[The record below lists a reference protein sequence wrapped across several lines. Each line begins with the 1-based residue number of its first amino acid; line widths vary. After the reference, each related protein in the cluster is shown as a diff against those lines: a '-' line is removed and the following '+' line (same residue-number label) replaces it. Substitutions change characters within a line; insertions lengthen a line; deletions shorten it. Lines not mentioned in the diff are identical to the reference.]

1 MKNYF
6 ASFIPAVKAI
16 LGIEAW
22 SKDADKK
29 DALLEEQKQKLKALN
44 FNDTFINGFCEALK
58 DGFPEDSS
66 RKDGDSGT
74 KGSGPD
80 PNTSNAVIQGLLG
93 DMTAKLVAA
102 QEEIAVLTKEKGEL
116 SQEVSAKQTEI
127 TGLQTKIQAL
137 SGLAEQDG
145 GKGSQHARLE
155 PDAKDIVMNWDDEK
169 QLGGLSGEM
178 FAMDRPYNQ
187 RLRAEMLY
195 RKGLT
200 VQVPTASSI
209 DYSRLKEDLG
219 AFYRIPWQER
229 LQSFL
234 TLLPSIESI
243 FPLESGYQDLAVLTN
258 IWLGE
263 FSQADNTA
271 SDFDNVTKGNY
282 EFDNETLR
290 MSSVMFAH
298 KFKDLKALEKSW
310 IGSYNKEGSQVIK
323 WSFIEYILA
332 ETAKKLHNE
341 REQRRINGVRK
352 EPDLNKPGRAMEAAD
367 GLYEFLNKKVNGHID
382 INNGKLVYQVKPFEL
397 GTLSPENI
405 GEKIYLGTSMIPA
418 VLRDSGSLALY
429 MPSHMIVW
437 YHKYNEMHYGQ
448 NQDYKAGIMFVKEYP
463 SVKLIPVPNADNHHR
478 IFWTMEGN
486 IHLFEHQSGEMTRF
500 NIEQQD
506 WTLKVWSNWKESVW
520 AYAVGFKYTKKED
533 MDYTRQMIF
542 CNEYDRPASYFVEA
556 DKDAQPS
563 AGSHTSIVTASNTN
577 LLAIT
582 DIENAEVGS
591 VITLKCGSVNKG
603 VKIDKSGKF
612 DLISAAWEPKKG
624 DMIRLMKRQDGKFI
638 ELGRETGA
646 TGALQFP
653 DDEATPSLQGG
664 DVFVTGAN
672 TTPTA
677 ITNFTD
683 AVPGKTYTIHG
694 NGDKNASTIAA
705 GGNFVL
711 TSEMT
716 LGTGKFIRLVKAD
729 DGKFYEVAR
738 G

>member
-1 MKNYF
+1 MKNRF
-6 ASFIPAVKAI
+6 SQFVPAVMAI
-16 LGIEAW
+16 LGIKDW
-22 SKDADKK
+22 NKDADKK
-29 DALLEEQKQKLKALN
+29 NALLAEEKEKLKN
-44 FNDTFINGFCEALK
+44 MGFNETFLTGFCEALSN
-58 DGFPEDSS
+58 DFPDDKSQGSTENGTVIPDDSA
-66 RKDGDSGT
+66 
-74 KGSGPD
+74 
-80 PNTSNAVIQGLLG
+80 SNAVIKGLLA
-93 DMTAKLVAA
+93 DITAKLATA
-102 QEEIAVLTKEKGEL
+102 QVEIETLTKEKGEL
-116 SQEVSAKQTEI
+116 STEVVAKRTEI
-127 TGLQTKIQAL
+127 TGLNQKIKML
-137 SGLAEQDG
+137 SDMAELDRGTGAQNG
-145 GKGSQHARLE
+145 TII
-155 PDAKDIVMNWDDEK
+155 PDAKNIVLNWDDDK
-169 QLGGLSGEM
+169 QLGGITGEM
-178 FAMDRPYNQ
+178 YGMDRAYNQ

-195 RKGLT
+195 RKGIA

-219 AFYRIPWQER
+219 AFYRVPWQDR

-234 TLLPSIESI
+234 MVLPSIESI

-290 MSSVMFAH
+290 MFSVMFAH

-341 REQRRINGVRK
+341 REQRRVNGVRK
-352 EPDLNKPGRAMEAAD
+352 EPDLNKPGRAMGAAD
-367 GLYEFLNKKVNGHID
+367 GIYEFLNKKVVGHID

-405 GEKIYLGTSMIPA
+405 GEKVYQATSMIPA
-418 VLRDSGSLALY
+418 VLRDSGTLALY

-437 YHKYNEMHYGQ
+437 YHKYNELHYAQ
-448 NQDYKAGIMFVKEYP
+448 NQDYKANIMYVKEYP
-463 SVKLIPVPNADNHHR
+463 SVKLIAVPNADNHHR
-478 IFWTMEGN
+478 IFWTLEGN
-486 IHLFEHQSGEMTRF
+486 IHTFEDQPGEMTKF

-506 WTLKVWSNWKESVW
+506 WTLKVWSNWKESTW

-533 MDYTRQMIF
+533 MDYSRQMIF
-542 CNEYDRPASYFVEA
+542 CNEYDRPASYFIEA

-563 AGSHTSIVTASNTN
+563 AKYHTSIVTVANTN

-582 DIENAEVGS
+582 DIEDAEVGKI
-591 VITLKCGSVNKG
+591 VTLKCGNTNKG
-603 VKIDKSGKF
+603 VKIDKSGNF
-612 DLISAAWEPKKG
+612 SLISEAWNPKKG
-624 DMIRLMKRQDGKFI
+624 DMIRLMKRDDGKFI
-638 ELGRETGA
+638 EIGRETGA
-646 TGALQFP
+646 ADALQFAP
-653 DDEATPSLQGG
+653 DETTPSLQGG
-664 DVFVTGAN
+664 SVFVTGEN
-672 TTPTA
+672 TKATA

-683 AVPGKTYTIHG
+683 AIAGKTYTIHG
-694 NGDKNASTIAA
+694 SGKENASTIAT
-705 GGNFVL
+705 GGSFVL
-711 TSEMT
+711 TSALT
-716 LGTGKFIRLVKAD
+716 LSTGKFIKLVKTD

>member
-6 ASFIPAVKAI
+6 ASFIPAVKAL

-22 SKDADKK
+22 NKDADKK
-29 DALLEEQKQKLKALN
+29 DALLEEQKQKLKAWGL
-44 FNDTFINGFCEALK
+44 NDTFLTGFCEALK
-58 DGFPEDSS
+58 NGFPEDSS
-66 RKDGDSGT
+66 RNAGTAGTADGAPDS
-74 KGSGPD
+74 
-80 PNTSNAVIQGLLG
+80 NTSNAVIQGLLA
-93 DMTAKLVAA
+93 DMTARLVTA
-102 QEEIAVLTKEKGEL
+102 QQEVEALTKEKGEL
-116 SQEVSAKQTEI
+116 SQEVTAKQTEI
-127 TGLQTKIQAL
+127 TGLQTKIRTL
-137 SGLAEQDG
+137 SGLGEEDG
-145 GKGSQHARLE
+145 GKGAQHARLD
-155 PDAKDIVMNWDDEK
+155 PDAKKIVMNWDDEK

-234 TLLPSIESI
+234 TLLPSIETI

-352 EPDLNKPGRAMEAAD
+352 EPDLNKPGRAMDAAD
-367 GLYEFLNKKVNGHID
+367 GLYEFLGKKVNGHID
-382 INNGKLVYQVKPFEL
+382 VNNGKLVYQVKPFEL
-397 GTLSPENI
+397 GTLSPENV

-429 MPSHMIVW
+429 VPSHMIVW
-437 YHKYNEMHYGQ
+437 YHKYNEIHYGQ

-486 IHLFEHQSGEMTRF
+486 IHLFEHQPGEMTRF

-520 AYAVGFKYTKKED
+520 AYAVGFKYAKKED

-542 CNEYDRPASYFVEA
+542 CNEYDRPASYFVES

-563 AGSHTSIVTASNTN
+563 AKYHTSIVTASNTN

-582 DIENAEVGS
+582 DIEDAPVGS

-603 VKIDKSGKF
+603 VKIDKSGNF
-612 DLISAAWEPKKG
+612 DLVSAAWTPKKG
-624 DMIRLMKRQDGKFI
+624 DMIRLMKREDGKFI
-638 ELGRETGA
+638 ELSRETGA

-653 DDEATPSLQGG
+653 DNEATPSLQGG

-672 TTPTA
+672 TAATA
-677 ITNFTD
+677 ITNFTG
-683 AVPGKTYTIHG
+683 AIPGKTYTIHG
-694 NGDKNASTIAA
+694 NGGTNASTIAA
-705 GGNFVL
+705 EGSFVL
-711 TSEMT
+711 TAAMT
-716 LGTGKFIRLVKAD
+716 LGTGKFIKLVKAE
-729 DGKFYEVAR
+729 DGKFYEIAR

>member
-66 RKDGDSGT
+66 RKDGESGT

-80 PNTSNAVIQGLLG
+80 PNTSNAVIQGLLA
-93 DMTAKLVAA
+93 DMTAKLVTA

-219 AFYRIPWQER
+219 AFYRQER

-271 SDFDNVTKGNY
+271 SDFDNVTRGNY

-367 GLYEFLNKKVNGHID
+367 GLYEFLGKKVNGHID

-520 AYAVGFKYTKKED
+520 AYAVGFKYAKKED

-556 DKDAQPS
+556 DKDSQPS
-563 AGSHTSIVTASNTN
+563 AGSHTSIVTAGNTN

-653 DDEATPSLQGG
+653 DDKATPSLKGG

>member
-1 MKNYF
+1 MKNRF
-6 ASFIPAVKAI
+6 SQFVPAVMAI
-16 LGIEAW
+16 LGIKDW
-22 SKDADKK
+22 NKDADKK
-29 DALLEEQKQKLKALN
+29 NALLAEEKEKLKN
-44 FNDTFINGFCEALK
+44 MGFNETFLTGFCEALSN
-58 DGFPEDSS
+58 DFPDDKSQGSTENGTVIPDDSA
-66 RKDGDSGT
+66 
-74 KGSGPD
+74 
-80 PNTSNAVIQGLLG
+80 SNAVIKGLLA
-93 DMTAKLVAA
+93 DITAKLATA
-102 QEEIAVLTKEKGEL
+102 QVEIETLTKEKGEL
-116 SQEVSAKQTEI
+116 STEVVAKRTEI
-127 TGLQTKIQAL
+127 TGLNQKIKML
-137 SGLAEQDG
+137 SDMAELD
-145 GKGSQHARLE
+145 KGTGAQNGTII
-155 PDAKDIVMNWDDEK
+155 PDAKNIVLNWDDDK
-169 QLGGLSGEM
+169 QLGGITGEM
-178 FAMDRPYNQ
+178 YGMDRAYNQ

-195 RKGLT
+195 RKGIA

-219 AFYRIPWQER
+219 AFYRVPWQDR

-234 TLLPSIESI
+234 MVLPSIESI

-290 MSSVMFAH
+290 MFSVMFAH

-341 REQRRINGVRK
+341 REQRRVNGVRK
-352 EPDLNKPGRAMEAAD
+352 EPDLNKPGRAMGAAD
-367 GLYEFLNKKVNGHID
+367 GIYEFLNKKVVGHID

-405 GEKIYLGTSMIPA
+405 GEKVYQATSMIPA
-418 VLRDSGSLALY
+418 VLRDSGTLALY

-437 YHKYNEMHYGQ
+437 YHKYNELHYAQ
-448 NQDYKAGIMFVKEYP
+448 NQDYKANIMYVKEYP
-463 SVKLIPVPNADNHHR
+463 SVKLIAVPNADNHHR
-478 IFWTMEGN
+478 IFWTLEGN
-486 IHLFEHQSGEMTRF
+486 IHTFEDQPGEMTKF

-506 WTLKVWSNWKESVW
+506 WTLKVWSNWKESTW

-533 MDYTRQMIF
+533 MDYSRQMIF
-542 CNEYDRPASYFVEA
+542 CNEYDRPASYFIEA

-563 AGSHTSIVTASNTN
+563 AKYHTSIVTVANTN

-582 DIENAEVGS
+582 DIEDAEVGKI
-591 VITLKCGSVNKG
+591 VTLKCGNTNKG
-603 VKIDKSGKF
+603 VKIDKSGNF
-612 DLISAAWEPKKG
+612 SLISEAWNPKKG
-624 DMIRLMKRQDGKFI
+624 DMIRLMKRDDGKFI
-638 ELGRETGA
+638 EIGRETGA
-646 TGALQFP
+646 ADALQFAP
-653 DDEATPSLQGG
+653 DETTPSLQGG
-664 DVFVTGAN
+664 SVFVTGEN
-672 TTPTA
+672 TKATA

-683 AVPGKTYTIHG
+683 AIAGKTYTIHG
-694 NGDKNASTIAA
+694 SGKENASTIAT
-705 GGNFVL
+705 GGSFVL
-711 TSEMT
+711 TSALT
-716 LGTGKFIRLVKAD
+716 LSTGKFIKLVKTD

>member
-80 PNTSNAVIQGLLG
+80 PNTSNAVIQGLLA
-93 DMTAKLVAA
+93 DMTAKLVTA

-127 TGLQTKIQAL
+127 TGLQTKIQTL

-429 MPSHMIVW
+429 IPSHMIVW

-556 DKDAQPS
+556 DKDA
-563 AGSHTSIVTASNTN
+563 HTSIVTASNTN

-624 DMIRLMKRQDGKFI
+624 DIIRLMKRQDGKFI

>member
-1 MKNYF
+1 
-6 ASFIPAVKAI
+6 
-16 LGIEAW
+16 
-22 SKDADKK
+22 
-29 DALLEEQKQKLKALN
+29 
-44 FNDTFINGFCEALK
+44 
-58 DGFPEDSS
+58 
-66 RKDGDSGT
+66 
-74 KGSGPD
+74 
-80 PNTSNAVIQGLLG
+80 
-93 DMTAKLVAA
+93 
-102 QEEIAVLTKEKGEL
+102 
-116 SQEVSAKQTEI
+116 
-127 TGLQTKIQAL
+127 
-137 SGLAEQDG
+137 
-145 GKGSQHARLE
+145 
-155 PDAKDIVMNWDDEK
+155 
-169 QLGGLSGEM
+169 
-178 FAMDRPYNQ
+178 
-187 RLRAEMLY
+187 
-195 RKGLT
+195 
-200 VQVPTASSI
+200 
-209 DYSRLKEDLG
+209 
-219 AFYRIPWQER
+219 
-229 LQSFL
+229 
-234 TLLPSIESI
+234 
-243 FPLESGYQDLAVLTN
+243 
-258 IWLGE
+258 
-263 FSQADNTA
+263 
-271 SDFDNVTKGNY
+271 
-282 EFDNETLR
+282 
-290 MSSVMFAH
+290 MFAH

-367 GLYEFLNKKVNGHID
+367 GLYEFLGKKVNGHID

-429 MPSHMIVW
+429 MPSHMVVW

-563 AGSHTSIVTASNTN
+563 AGSHTSIVTAGNTN

-582 DIENAEVGS
+582 DIENAVVGS

-624 DMIRLMKRQDGKFI
+624 DMIRLMKREDGKFI

>member
-1 MKNYF
+1 MKNRF
-6 ASFIPAVKAI
+6 SQFVPAVMAI
-16 LGIEAW
+16 LGIKDW
-22 SKDADKK
+22 NKDADKK
-29 DALLEEQKQKLKALN
+29 NALLAEEKEKLKN
-44 FNDTFINGFCEALK
+44 MGFNETFLTGFCEALSN
-58 DGFPEDSS
+58 DFPDDKSQGSTENGTVIPDDSA
-66 RKDGDSGT
+66 
-74 KGSGPD
+74 
-80 PNTSNAVIQGLLG
+80 SNAVIKGLLA
-93 DMTAKLVAA
+93 DITAKLATA
-102 QEEIAVLTKEKGEL
+102 QVEIETLTKEKGEL
-116 SQEVSAKQTEI
+116 STEVVAKRTEI
-127 TGLQTKIQAL
+127 TGLNQKIKML
-137 SGLAEQDG
+137 SDMAELD
-145 GKGSQHARLE
+145 KGTGAQNGTII
-155 PDAKDIVMNWDDEK
+155 PDAKNIVLNWDDDK
-169 QLGGLSGEM
+169 QLGGITGEM
-178 FAMDRPYNQ
+178 YGMDRAYNQ

-195 RKGLT
+195 RKGIA

-219 AFYRIPWQER
+219 AFYRVPWQDR

-234 TLLPSIESI
+234 MVLPSIESI

-290 MSSVMFAH
+290 MFSVMFAH

-341 REQRRINGVRK
+341 REQRRVNGVRK
-352 EPDLNKPGRAMEAAD
+352 EPDLNNPGRAMGAAD
-367 GLYEFLNKKVNGHID
+367 GIYEFLNKKVVGHID

-405 GEKIYLGTSMIPA
+405 GEKVYQATSMIPA
-418 VLRDSGSLALY
+418 VLRDSGTLALY

-437 YHKYNEMHYGQ
+437 YHKYNELHYAQ
-448 NQDYKAGIMFVKEYP
+448 NQDYKANIMYVKEYP
-463 SVKLIPVPNADNHHR
+463 SVKLIAVPNADNHHR
-478 IFWTMEGN
+478 IFWTLEGN
-486 IHLFEHQSGEMTRF
+486 IHTFEDQPGEMTKF

-506 WTLKVWSNWKESVW
+506 WTLKVWSNWKESTW

-533 MDYTRQMIF
+533 MDYSRQMIF
-542 CNEYDRPASYFVEA
+542 CNEYDRPASYFIEA

-563 AGSHTSIVTASNTN
+563 AKYHTSIVTVANTN

-582 DIENAEVGS
+582 DIEDAEVGKI
-591 VITLKCGSVNKG
+591 VTLKCGNTNKG
-603 VKIDKSGKF
+603 VKIDKSGNF
-612 DLISAAWEPKKG
+612 SLISEAWNPKKG
-624 DMIRLMKRQDGKFI
+624 DMIRLMKRDDGKFI
-638 ELGRETGA
+638 EIGRETGA
-646 TGALQFP
+646 ADALQFAP
-653 DDEATPSLQGG
+653 DETTPSLQGG
-664 DVFVTGAN
+664 SVFVTGEN
-672 TTPTA
+672 TKATA

-683 AVPGKTYTIHG
+683 AIAGKTYTIHG
-694 NGDKNASTIAA
+694 SGKENASTIAT
-705 GGNFVL
+705 GGSFVL
-711 TSEMT
+711 TSALT
-716 LGTGKFIRLVKAD
+716 LSTGKFIKLVKTD

>member
-80 PNTSNAVIQGLLG
+80 PNTSNAVIQGLLA
-93 DMTAKLVAA
+93 DMTAKLVTA

-397 GTLSPENI
+397 GTLSLL
-405 GEKIYLGTSMIPA
+405 KI
-418 VLRDSGSLALY
+418 
-429 MPSHMIVW
+429 
-437 YHKYNEMHYGQ
+437 
-448 NQDYKAGIMFVKEYP
+448 
-463 SVKLIPVPNADNHHR
+463 SVR
-478 IFWTMEGN
+478 RST
-486 IHLFEHQSGEMTRF
+486 
-500 NIEQQD
+500 
-506 WTLKVWSNWKESVW
+506 W
-520 AYAVGFKYTKKED
+520 A
-533 MDYTRQMIF
+533 
-542 CNEYDRPASYFVEA
+542 P
-556 DKDAQPS
+556 P
-563 AGSHTSIVTASNTN
+563 
-577 LLAIT
+577 
-582 DIENAEVGS
+582 
-591 VITLKCGSVNKG
+591 
-603 VKIDKSGKF
+603 
-612 DLISAAWEPKKG
+612 
-624 DMIRLMKRQDGKFI
+624 
-638 ELGRETGA
+638 
-646 TGALQFP
+646 
-653 DDEATPSLQGG
+653 
-664 DVFVTGAN
+664 
-672 TTPTA
+672 
-677 ITNFTD
+677 
-683 AVPGKTYTIHG
+683 
-694 NGDKNASTIAA
+694 
-705 GGNFVL
+705 
-711 TSEMT
+711 
-716 LGTGKFIRLVKAD
+716 
-729 DGKFYEVAR
+729 
-738 G
+738 

>member
-1 MKNYF
+1 M
-6 ASFIPAVKAI
+6 
-16 LGIEAW
+16 G
-22 SKDADKK
+22 
-29 DALLEEQKQKLKALN
+29 
-44 FNDTFINGFCEALK
+44 FNETFLTGFCEALSN
-58 DGFPEDSS
+58 DFPDDKSQGSTENGTVIPDDSA
-66 RKDGDSGT
+66 
-74 KGSGPD
+74 
-80 PNTSNAVIQGLLG
+80 SNAVIKGLLA
-93 DMTAKLVAA
+93 DITAKLATA
-102 QEEIAVLTKEKGEL
+102 QVEIETLTKEKGEL
-116 SQEVSAKQTEI
+116 STEVVAKRTEI
-127 TGLQTKIQAL
+127 TGLNQKIKML
-137 SGLAEQDG
+137 SDMAELD
-145 GKGSQHARLE
+145 KGTGAQNGTII
-155 PDAKDIVMNWDDEK
+155 PDAKNIVLNWDDDK
-169 QLGGLSGEM
+169 QLGGITGEM
-178 FAMDRPYNQ
+178 YGMDRAYNQ

-195 RKGLT
+195 RKGIA

-219 AFYRIPWQER
+219 AFYRVPWQDR

-234 TLLPSIESI
+234 MVLPSIESI

-290 MSSVMFAH
+290 MFSVMFAH

-341 REQRRINGVRK
+341 REQRRVNGVRK
-352 EPDLNKPGRAMEAAD
+352 EPDLNKPGRAMGAAD
-367 GLYEFLNKKVNGHID
+367 GIYEFLNKKVVGHID

-405 GEKIYLGTSMIPA
+405 GEKVYQATSMIPA
-418 VLRDSGSLALY
+418 VLRDSGTLALY

-437 YHKYNEMHYGQ
+437 YHKYNELHYAQ
-448 NQDYKAGIMFVKEYP
+448 NQDYKANIMYVKEYP
-463 SVKLIPVPNADNHHR
+463 SVKLIAVPNADNHHR
-478 IFWTMEGN
+478 IFWTLEGN
-486 IHLFEHQSGEMTRF
+486 IHTFEDQMGEMTKF

-506 WTLKVWSNWKESVW
+506 WTLKVWSNWKESTW

-533 MDYTRQMIF
+533 MDYSRQMIF
-542 CNEYDRPASYFVEA
+542 CNEYDRPESYFIEA

-563 AGSHTSIVTASNTN
+563 AKYHTSIVTVANTN

-582 DIENAEVGS
+582 DIEDAEVGKI
-591 VITLKCGSVNKG
+591 VTLKCGNTNKG
-603 VKIDKSGKF
+603 VKIDKSGNF
-612 DLISAAWEPKKG
+612 SLISEAWNPKKG
-624 DMIRLMKRQDGKFI
+624 DMIRLMKRDDGKFI
-638 ELGRETGA
+638 EIGRETGA
-646 TGALQFP
+646 ADALQFAP
-653 DDEATPSLQGG
+653 DETTPSLQGG
-664 DVFVTGAN
+664 SVFVTGEN
-672 TTPTA
+672 TKATV

-683 AVPGKTYTIHG
+683 AIAGKTYTIHG
-694 NGDKNASTIAA
+694 SGKENASTIAT
-705 GGNFVL
+705 GGSFVL
-711 TSEMT
+711 TSALT
-716 LGTGKFIRLVKAD
+716 LSTGKFIKLVKTD

>member
-6 ASFIPAVKAI
+6 ASFIPAVKAL

-22 SKDADKK
+22 NKDADKK
-29 DALLEEQKQKLKALN
+29 DALLEEQKQKLKAWGL
-44 FNDTFINGFCEALK
+44 NDTFLTGFCEALK
-58 DGFPEDSS
+58 NGFPEDSS
-66 RKDGDSGT
+66 RNAGTATAADGAPDS
-74 KGSGPD
+74 
-80 PNTSNAVIQGLLG
+80 NTSNAVIQGLLA
-93 DMTAKLVAA
+93 DMTARLVTA
-102 QEEIAVLTKEKGEL
+102 QQEVEALTKEKGEL
-116 SQEVSAKQTEI
+116 SQEVTAKQTEI
-127 TGLQTKIQAL
+127 TGLQTKIRTL
-137 SGLAEQDG
+137 SGLGEEDG
-145 GKGSQHARLE
+145 GKGAQHARLD
-155 PDAKDIVMNWDDEK
+155 PDAKKIVMNWDDEK

-234 TLLPSIESI
+234 TLLPSIETI

-352 EPDLNKPGRAMEAAD
+352 EPDLNKPGRAMDAAD
-367 GLYEFLNKKVNGHID
+367 GLYEFLGKKVNGHID
-382 INNGKLVYQVKPFEL
+382 VNNGKLVYQVKPFEL

-429 MPSHMIVW
+429 VPSHMIVW
-437 YHKYNEMHYGQ
+437 YHKYNEIHYGQ

-486 IHLFEHQSGEMTRF
+486 IHLFEHQPGEMTRF

-520 AYAVGFKYTKKED
+520 AYAVGFKYAKKED

-542 CNEYDRPASYFVEA
+542 CNEYDRPASYFVES

-563 AGSHTSIVTASNTN
+563 AKYHTSIVTASNTS

-582 DIENAEVGS
+582 DIEDAPVGS

-603 VKIDKSGKF
+603 VKIDKSGNF
-612 DLISAAWEPKKG
+612 DLVSAAWTPKKG
-624 DMIRLMKRQDGKFI
+624 DMIRLMKREDGKFI
-638 ELGRETGA
+638 ELSRETGA

-653 DDEATPSLQGG
+653 DNEATPSLQGG

-672 TTPTA
+672 TAATA
-677 ITNFTD
+677 ITDFTG
-683 AVPGKTYTIHG
+683 AIPGKTYTIHG
-694 NGDKNASTIAA
+694 NGSTNASTIAA
-705 GGNFVL
+705 AGNFVL
-711 TSEMT
+711 TAAMT
-716 LGTGKFIRLVKAD
+716 LGTGKFIKLVKAE
-729 DGKFYEVAR
+729 DGKFYEIAR

>member
-66 RKDGDSGT
+66 RKDGESGT

-80 PNTSNAVIQGLLG
+80 PNTSNAVIQGLLA
-93 DMTAKLVAA
+93 DMTAKLVTA

-127 TGLQTKIQAL
+127 TGLQTKIQTL

-352 EPDLNKPGRAMEAAD
+352 EPDLN
-367 GLYEFLNKKVNGHID
+367 GHID

-563 AGSHTSIVTASNTN
+563 AGSHTSIVTAGNTN

-653 DDEATPSLQGG
+653 DNEATPSLQGG

>member
-66 RKDGDSGT
+66 RKDGESGT

-80 PNTSNAVIQGLLG
+80 PNTSNAVIQGLLA
-93 DMTAKLVAA
+93 DMTAKLVTA

-367 GLYEFLNKKVNGHID
+367 GLYEFLGKKVNGHID

-429 MPSHMIVW
+429 MPSHMVVW

-463 SVKLIPVPNADNHHR
+463 SVKLIPVPNAD
-478 IFWTMEGN
+478 N

-563 AGSHTSIVTASNTN
+563 AGSHTSIVTAGNTN

-582 DIENAEVGS
+582 DIENAVVGS

-624 DMIRLMKRQDGKFI
+624 DMIRLMKREDGKFI

-711 TSEMT
+711 TSGMT